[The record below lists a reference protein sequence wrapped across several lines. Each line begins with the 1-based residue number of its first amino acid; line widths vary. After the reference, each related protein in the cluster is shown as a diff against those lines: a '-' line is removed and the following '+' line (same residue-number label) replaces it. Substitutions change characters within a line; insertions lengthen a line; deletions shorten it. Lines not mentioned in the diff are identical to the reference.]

1 MKRTIA
7 LVFVI
12 ALLVPAVFAATA
24 GANNGKGPGNGRC
37 TSGSL
42 MSPGLSLG
50 ANEKCVLS

>member
-50 ANEKCVLS
+50 ANEKCVLN